1 MPNKFYAKIGLNSE
15 LPCVI
20 MFGMAF
26 MFVFAGFD
34 TQAYITETALQS
46 VSNAYPDRIS
56 AHAGYYGM
64 CITYFTFT
72 LSTFITPL
80 VVSYLS
86 AKWTMFLASVLYST
100 FMVTFMLVNSYVFYI
115 ASALMGLAA
124 ALIWTGHGVYMKEIT
139 TFGNESRNSGLHW
152 GINFISLIFGGLLLL
167 IIFNET
173 GEAETISLELIRY
186 IFGGLSA
193 FTILSNILFALL
205 PNHSNQSITKRD
217 SFLTTIRKSVRLLT
231 DIKVYL
237 LAICFMFMGLSLS
250 LYITIY
256 PSCLSFSKSVIGFG
270 NEIIAYYAFI
280 TSASQISGGCFI
292 SFLSKRIKNFGYMPT
307 MLIALPLYLL
317 AFLGVC
323 LAFPKNA
330 NLKPTNGA
338 TYLSPSLSIWLIIG
352 MLICIGDSCWNTLR
366 TAVLT
371 KMYDRESSSQIFA
384 LSKFFQSTTTCAS
397 FFYSSILDLH
407 TQMIILAVSLIAASI
422 CFTIAWK
429 IHLREIEIAA
439 SAKHTT
445 SISIVCGN
453 NNP

>member
-1 MPNKFYAKIGLNSE
+1 LKFASKILLVKEMPNKFYAKIGLNSE

-124 ALIWTGHGVYMKEIT
+124 APIAIAVIWTGHGVYMKEIT
-139 TFGNESRNSGLHW
+139 T
-152 GINFISLIFGGLLLL
+152 LIFGGLLLL

-217 SFLTTIRKSVRLLT
+217 SFLTTISKLLN
-231 DIKVYL
+231 L
-237 LAICFMFMGLSLS
+237 L
-250 LYITIY
+250 
-256 PSCLSFSKSVIGFG
+256 
-270 NEIIAYYAFI
+270 
-280 TSASQISGGCFI
+280 
-292 SFLSKRIKNFGYMPT
+292 
-307 MLIALPLYLL
+307 
-317 AFLGVC
+317 
-323 LAFPKNA
+323 
-330 NLKPTNGA
+330 
-338 TYLSPSLSIWLIIG
+338 
-352 MLICIGDSCWNTLR
+352 
-366 TAVLT
+366 
-371 KMYDRESSSQIFA
+371 
-384 LSKFFQSTTTCAS
+384 
-397 FFYSSILDLH
+397 
-407 TQMIILAVSLIAASI
+407 
-422 CFTIAWK
+422 
-429 IHLREIEIAA
+429 
-439 SAKHTT
+439 
-445 SISIVCGN
+445 
-453 NNP
+453 